1 MSRRRP
7 FRIVVWATTAAVA
20 IVLAGTLPAIAQQGT
35 TAKPKAAQAGEKQT
49 TKKKK
54 RKFHGRL
61 PAYYAKVVDDKQR
74 KAIYVIQKEYKP
86 KIDELKAQLATLTK
100 ERDEKIL
107 AELTPE
113 QREKVAAARKA
124 AQDKRRK
131 TAKTKKSGV
140 ALHAKKPAAAP
151 ASK

>member
-7 FRIVVWATTAAVA
+7 FRIVALATTAAVA
-20 IVLAGTLPAIAQQGT
+20 IVLAGNLPAVSQEGT

-49 TKKKK
+49 TKKKT

-74 KAIYVIQKEYKP
+74 KSIYAIQKEYKP
-86 KIDELKAQLATLTK
+86 KIDELKAQLAALTK

-113 QREKVAAARKA
+113 QREKVAAARKTS
-124 AQDKRRK
+124 QEKRRK
-131 TAKTKKSGV
+131 TAKTEKQ
-140 ALHAKKPAAAP
+140 PAAATP
-151 ASK
+151 SNK